1 MAELAT
7 RPPFYHSDSDDSTS
21 KSQWQTERRLVEY
34 SSSST
39 VRKKKSASLVC
50 LSAHVRPSSIEQ
62 QPRHHCVISCY
73 RKRNPLLPSPM
84 KKIIVVVV
92 LVVARSRL
100 RNRVTLRR
108 TLCNEKMQRS
118 TESRRYIAYNIFY
131 AFNLCLF
138 LFFSPRYHDFARI
151 VASLCGHRSHS
162 SRVTLPRRRVATNEP
177 EWECIYFPSIS
188 FDFDRVLRFLI
199 SRERYL
205 VPWIWSKRKEKGL
218 DRFFFQSSS
227 IQVDA
232 LRGDN
237 WQASPWAAFE

>member
-1 MAELAT
+1 MTDKEKVGWIFFF
-7 RPPFYHSDSDDSTS
+7 FYGSC
-21 KSQWQTERRLVEY
+21 
-34 SSSST
+34 
-39 VRKKKSASLVC
+39 KKKSASLVC

-84 KKIIVVVV
+84 KKIIVVV

-138 LFFSPRYHDFARI
+138 FFFF
-151 VASLCGHRSHS
+151 
-162 SRVTLPRRRVATNEP
+162 
-177 EWECIYFPSIS
+177 FPSIPRFRANRS
-188 FDFDRVLRFLI
+188 LSVRASKSLVASHSAATTRGNERTSESASISLRFRSTLTARFACFDF
-199 SRERYL
+199 
-205 VPWIWSKRKEKGL
+205 
-218 DRFFFQSSS
+218 
-227 IQVDA
+227 
-232 LRGDN
+232 
-237 WQASPWAAFE
+237 

>member
-1 MAELAT
+1 M
-7 RPPFYHSDSDDSTS
+7 R
-21 KSQWQTERRLVEY
+21 
-34 SSSST
+34 
-39 VRKKKSASLVC
+39 ASLVC

-138 LFFSPRYHDFARI
+138 FFFF
-151 VASLCGHRSHS
+151 
-162 SRVTLPRRRVATNEP
+162 
-177 EWECIYFPSIS
+177 FPSIPRFRANRS
-188 FDFDRVLRFLI
+188 LSVRASKSLVASHSAATTRGNERTRVRVHLFPFDFVRLWPRASIFNIEREISCTLDLI
-199 SRERYL
+199 EK
-205 VPWIWSKRKEKGL
+205 KRKRIG
-218 DRFFFQSSS
+218 
-227 IQVDA
+227 
-232 LRGDN
+232 
-237 WQASPWAAFE
+237 

>member
-1 MAELAT
+1 MTDREKVGWIFFF
-7 RPPFYHSDSDDSTS
+7 FYGSC
-21 KSQWQTERRLVEY
+21 
-34 SSSST
+34 
-39 VRKKKSASLVC
+39 KKKSASLVC

-84 KKIIVVVV
+84 KKIIVVV

>member
-1 MAELAT
+1 M
-7 RPPFYHSDSDDSTS
+7 PFGP
-21 KSQWQTERRLVEY
+21 R
-34 SSSST
+34 
-39 VRKKKSASLVC
+39 
-50 LSAHVRPSSIEQ
+50 SSIEQ

-84 KKIIVVVV
+84 KKIIVVV

-177 EWECIYFPSIS
+177 VRVHLFP
-188 FDFDRVLRFLI
+188 FDFVRLWPRASIFNIEREISCTLDLI
-199 SRERYL
+199 EK
-205 VPWIWSKRKEKGL
+205 KRKRIG
-218 DRFFFQSSS
+218 
-227 IQVDA
+227 
-232 LRGDN
+232 
-237 WQASPWAAFE
+237 

>member
-1 MAELAT
+1 MTDKEKVGWIFFF
-7 RPPFYHSDSDDSTS
+7 FYGSC
-21 KSQWQTERRLVEY
+21 
-34 SSSST
+34 
-39 VRKKKSASLVC
+39 KKKSASLVC

-73 RKRNPLLPSPM
+73 RNPLLPSPM

-177 EWECIYFPSIS
+177 VRVHLFP
-188 FDFDRVLRFLI
+188 FDFVRLWPRASIFNIEREI
-199 SRERYL
+199 S
-205 VPWIWSKRKEKGL
+205 WIWSKRKEKGL

>member
-1 MAELAT
+1 MTDKEKVGWIFFF
-7 RPPFYHSDSDDSTS
+7 FYGSC
-21 KSQWQTERRLVEY
+21 
-34 SSSST
+34 
-39 VRKKKSASLVC
+39 KKKSASLVC

-73 RKRNPLLPSPM
+73 RNPLLPSPM
-84 KKIIVVVV
+84 KKIIVVV

-177 EWECIYFPSIS
+177 VRVHLFP
-188 FDFDRVLRFLI
+188 FDFVRLWPRASIFNIEREI
-199 SRERYL
+199 S
-205 VPWIWSKRKEKGL
+205 WIWSKRKEKGL

>member
-21 KSQWQTERRLVEY
+21 KSQWQTKRRLVEY

-177 EWECIYFPSIS
+177 VRVHLFP
-188 FDFDRVLRFLI
+188 FDFVRLWPRASIFNIEREISCTLDLI
-199 SRERYL
+199 EK
-205 VPWIWSKRKEKGL
+205 KRKRI
-218 DRFFFQSSS
+218 RFFFQSSS

>member
-39 VRKKKSASLVC
+39 VRVKKKAVRASLVC

-84 KKIIVVVV
+84 KKIIVVV

-138 LFFSPRYHDFARI
+138 LFFSPSIPRFRANRSLSVRASKSL
-151 VASLCGHRSHS
+151 VASHS
-162 SRVTLPRRRVATNEP
+162 AATTRGNERTS
-177 EWECIYFPSIS
+177 ESASIS
-188 FDFDRVLRFLI
+188 LRFRSTLTACF
-199 SRERYL
+199 Y
-205 VPWIWSKRKEKGL
+205 
-218 DRFFFQSSS
+218 F
-227 IQVDA
+227 
-232 LRGDN
+232 
-237 WQASPWAAFE
+237 